1 MVTVQDVQSVTF
13 EKAMRG
19 YQVEQVDNFLD
30 RIAAQLEDNE
40 KQLQEMSRNNEELK
54 AKLLEMAKKLE
65 GYRSDEDALK
75 SALLNA
81 QRMGENVIREAK
93 QKSDAIVREANIRA
107 EDITRAAQARTSEQE
122 IELQRIKS
130 EVAQFKSN
138 VLSLYK
144 VHIESL
150 STLPDAQPEDEEEAV
165 PEAQAAAQAPDEVAV
180 QQEQHP
186 AEEPAPIEP
195 AEEET
200 IEPAA
205 LQPTEPDDAEGFW
218 QKDENEL
225 RDPADEKAMQQDTFR
240 GISFSD

>member
-150 STLPDAQPEDEEEAV
+150 STLPDAQPEDEEEPCPRRRPPHRRRMRPPYSRSSSCRRART
-165 PEAQAAAQAPDEVAV
+165 
-180 QQEQHP
+180 
-186 AEEPAPIEP
+186 IEP

-200 IEPAA
+200 VNRLPCSP
-205 LQPTEPDDAEGFW
+205 QNRTCEGFW
-218 QKDENEL
+218 QKDENRQETPL
-225 RDPADEKAMQQDTFR
+225 MKKAMQQDTFR
-240 GISFSD
+240 GISFSN